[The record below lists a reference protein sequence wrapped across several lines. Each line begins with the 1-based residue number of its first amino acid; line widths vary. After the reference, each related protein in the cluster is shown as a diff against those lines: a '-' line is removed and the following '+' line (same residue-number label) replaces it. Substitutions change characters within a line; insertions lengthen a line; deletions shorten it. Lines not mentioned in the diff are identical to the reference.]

1 MLMRLFPAHLRKPA
15 SDTYLR
21 DYLIGG
27 VVRIEYANMN
37 SNRWF
42 FLAVATLVILAF
54 GIYRF
59 SNQGRYAFRNAE
71 GSILILDT
79 VNGDMHSPSL
89 ARGESLEFQRPL
101 RVKRQ

>member
-1 MLMRLFPAHLRKPA
+1 MRLLRAHSRKPA
-15 SDTYLR
+15 SDIYLR

-42 FLAVATLVILAF
+42 YLAIVTLVILTF

-59 SNQGRYAFRNAE
+59 TATGRYAIKNSDGLVVVDTWTGAVTY
-71 GSILILDT
+71 GSS
-79 VNGDMHSPSL
+79 V
-89 ARGESLEFQRPL
+89 ESWRIPFKHR
-101 RVKRQ
+101 

>member
-1 MLMRLFPAHLRKPA
+1 MRLLRAHLRKPA
-15 SDTYLR
+15 SEFYLR

-27 VVRIEYANMN
+27 VVRIDYANMN

-59 SNQGRYAFRNAE
+59 TATGRYAIKNSDGLAVVDTWTGDVTV
-71 GSILILDT
+71 GST
-79 VNGDMHSPSL
+79 
-89 ARGESLEFQRPL
+89 RETL
-101 RVKRQ
+101 RIPFKHR

>member
-1 MLMRLFPAHLRKPA
+1 MRLFPALLRKPA

-59 SNQGRYAFRNAE
+59 TATGRYAIKNSDGLAVVDTWTGAVTY
-71 GSILILDT
+71 GSAAQSWHIPFK
-79 VNGDMHSPSL
+79 H
-89 ARGESLEFQRPL
+89 R
-101 RVKRQ
+101 

>member
-1 MLMRLFPAHLRKPA
+1 MRLLRAHSRKPA
-15 SDTYLR
+15 SDIYLR

-27 VVRIEYANMN
+27 VVRIDYADMN

-59 SNQGRYAFRNAE
+59 TATGRYV
-71 GSILILDT
+71 IK
-79 VNGDMHSPSL
+79 NGDGMIVVDTWTGDATLGDVRMP
-89 ARGESLEFQRPL
+89 FQHR
-101 RVKRQ
+101 

>member
-1 MLMRLFPAHLRKPA
+1 MWLFPTLSRKPA
-15 SDTYLR
+15 SDTFLR

-59 SNQGRYAFRNAE
+59 SNQGRYAFNGE
-71 GSILILDT
+71 GIVVIDT
-79 VNGDMHSPSL
+79 LTGDTYRPDV
-89 ARGESLEFQRPL
+89 RIGESREFQRPL